1 MIGGRT
7 PTKTK
12 FRVGF
17 TKTGK
22 ITGLKAEILI
32 EGGWYLNGCA
42 FNTRTID
49 SSLRKYNYGSID
61 VKLTLC
67 KTNNVPKTFVRAPG
81 DVQGTYIADC
91 IVGQVASYLGMSS
104 DQVRDANFHT
114 AETLSLFHGKEL
126 GDDDGYT
133 LAQMWNK
140 LKVSAKKVEREKEV
154 EEFNAQ
160 NKWLKRGLAMVPSVY
175 GVFVK
180 GSMATVSIFQDG
192 SIIVEIAGVEM
203 GQGLYTKVR
212 QTVAYALSSL
222 WTKVITYKSILRI
235 LCMKGSSM

>member
-140 LKVSAKKVEREKEV
+140 LKVSAKKEEREKEV